1 MARVFIQIFLMVFSL
16 TAVSQNYIGLH
27 KDEIREKVA
36 SELSGF
42 AFAKEVYNFDRSF
55 IKFENRFEEQTLI
68 FMLNSQGYCTSVSR
82 MYNTWLYN
90 SLQKELN
97 EKYGE
102 SKNLIWEYDNEGRK
116 YTVELNRKQWFV
128 VVVTKPKKEH

>member
-1 MARVFIQIFLMVFSL
+1 MVFSL